1 MTDCIFCK
9 IVGGEISAKKVFEND
24 EVIAFH
30 DIHPIAPVHLLVI
43 PKLHIASLA
52 EAEASHSALLGKM
65 LLIGPR
71 LAQEHGLEH
80 GFRTMIN
87 TGEGG
92 GQVIFHLHFHIFGDP
107 RGAKLAHL

>member
-9 IVGGEISAKKVFEND
+9 IVRDEIPAKKVFESD

-52 EAEASHSALLGKM
+52 DAETSHDALLGKM
-65 LLIGPR
+65 LLIGR
-71 LAQEHGLEH
+71 NLAAKHGLDH

-92 GQVIFHLHFHIFGDP
+92 GQVVFHLHFHIFGDP
-107 RGAKLAHL
+107 RGVKLAHL